1 MYHDRRCHVEFAH
14 HRIVGSVRLAAA
26 STGGGEILS
35 LLGEEGICTLVKPG
49 DPEALAEAGRELLA
63 DPEKAQRQASK
74 GIEHVREH
82 FPMRTMLD
90 KLEALH
96 ENLSTQSTS

>member
-1 MYHDRRCHVEFAH
+1 MLVSDWG
-14 HRIVGSVRLAAA
+14 GSGLHLLEGLARGVPTIA
-26 STGGGEILS
+26 TGGGEILS
-35 LLGEEGICTLVKPG
+35 LLGEEGVCTLVKPG
-49 DPEALAEAGRELLA
+49 DPEALAAAGKELLA
-63 DPEKAQRQASK
+63 DPEKARRHAEK

-96 ENLSTQSTS
+96 ENLCTQTTQ